1 MIFNPESKVW
11 IYQSNRPFNTSE
23 ISALNAKCSS
33 FVETWTA
40 HNQQLKAGFEIKYNR
55 FIILVVD
62 ETLTGASGCSIDKSV
77 HLMKEIEQ
85 DFQVNLFDRF
95 HVAWKDGN
103 EVKSVDKSEFEVL
116 LANGIIHENT
126 IVFNNLV
133 KNYYEYLKNWET
145 PFHNSWHT
153 KVFTLKSF

>member
-1 MIFNPESKVW
+1 MIFSPESKVW
-11 IYQSNRPFNTSE
+11 IYQSNRPFSTVEINTLTTKLS
-23 ISALNAKCSS
+23 N

-55 FIILVVD
+55 FIVLVVD
-62 ETLTGASGCSIDKSV
+62 ETSTGASGCSIDKSV
-77 HLMKEIEQ
+77 HLIKEIEQ

-95 HVAWKDGN
+95 HIAWKTNN
-103 EVKSVDKSEFEVL
+103 EITSVDKAEFEAL
-116 LANGIIHENT
+116 LAQGIITENT

-145 PFHNSWHT
+145 PFHNSWHAR
-153 KVFTLKSF
+153 VFKLMES